1 MSFTEMLR
9 RENNDIFE
17 AVFNHPFVEGIG
29 KGDVPHDS
37 IAHYIKADYEYLNA
51 FMHIYGVGISKST
64 NRKDIEY
71 FNEQVGFV
79 LNSETHPH
87 QNFCDVIGVGYDE
100 LQGYPLPPTAD
111 HYVKHMMYHAQ
122 LGGLGEILAAMLPCP
137 WTYLEIGQHL
147 MKKYQPGPDDTFY
160 PWIKF
165 YADEEFDT
173 LSHAMRNRLDEVADE
188 ASEAERQRMKDAF
201 RKSCQLEWK
210 FWEMAYIC
218 EEWPQWKG
226 VNSK

>member
-1 MSFTEMLR
+1 MSFTDTLR
-9 RENNDIFE
+9 RENTDIFE
-17 AVFNHPFVEGIG
+17 AIFNHPFVDGIG
-29 KGDVPHDS
+29 KGEVPHES

-51 FMHIYGVGISKST
+51 FMHIYGIGISKST

-71 FNEQVGFV
+71 FNEQIGFI

-100 LQGYPLPPTAD
+100 LHGYPLPPTAD

-147 MKKYQPGPDDTFY
+147 MKKYQPTTDDTFF

-165 YADEEFDT
+165 YADEEFET
-173 LSHAMRNRLDEVADE
+173 LSEAMRKRLNELADF
-188 ASEAERQRMKDAF
+188 ASETERQRMKDAF
-201 RKSCQLEWK
+201 RKSCQLELK
-210 FWEMAYIC
+210 FWEMAYTC
-218 EEWPQWKG
+218 EEWPQGEG
-226 VNSK
+226 VNSR